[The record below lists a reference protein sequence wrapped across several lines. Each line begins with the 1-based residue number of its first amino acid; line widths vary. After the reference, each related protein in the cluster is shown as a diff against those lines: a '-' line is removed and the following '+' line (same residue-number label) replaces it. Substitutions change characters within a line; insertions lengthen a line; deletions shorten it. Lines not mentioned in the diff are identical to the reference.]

1 MDQHQFVQQWDNL
14 REKHVPLGD
23 ATAHSAS
30 PQQEGQLTCHEAAE
44 MLLLIPPLAKDSQA
58 VLLSSILLLHLCPI
72 TIQPL

>member
-23 ATAHSAS
+23 AAAHSAS

-58 VLLSSILLLHLCPI
+58 VLLSSILLHLCPI